1 MPRSD
6 EPLKTEYEVVAHENT
21 DGLRFLVVRTTYTVV
36 ADCRTRG
43 AAEQVARDLAMRV
56 LQIQRGSWW
65 GWHEPH
71 A

>member
-1 MPRSD
+1 MSPF
-6 EPLKTEYEVVAHENT
+6 EEILKTEYEVMAHENT

-43 AAEQVARDLAMRV
+43 AAEQVARDLAMQGV
-56 LQIQRGSWW
+56 
-65 GWHEPH
+65 